1 MGFSRVLP
9 LLIGA
14 LSLFSNIAV
23 ERVDDDD
30 GESDRGL
37 EIGMNDSVSST
48 FLNVS
53 QETNEDQRYWYEHL
67 DSADRMLK
75 SKTDILSRLLKMHI
89 DQLRNRTDQVELVFL
104 VDASGSVGA
113 ENFRSELNFVTKLL
127 SDFTV
132 DTTAARIALVTFGGR
147 GSVYRNVDQISRHG
161 PNDHKCYLLNKQF
174 SNITYSGGGTYTRG
188 ALLEALAI
196 LEKGREAASKVVF
209 LITDGFS
216 NGGDPRPAAHLL
228 KNTGATVFTF
238 GIRTGNVEEL
248 HDIASQPGYTHSYL
262 LDSFAE
268 FEALARRALHRDL
281 KTGQYV
287 AVTLP
292 TDCNSLCSN
301 STANRICCDELATCT
316 CGTATGHYAC
326 ICPPGYFGSGLRGF
340 CQPCPN
346 GTYAS
351 GNTSGDST
359 AVCVPCPD
367 ANHITVKVLATSV
380 VDCVCASGFAT
391 DGYKCEAITCP
402 KLRIPENGYLVKA
415 SACSNVVHAACGVRC
430 RIGFHLTG
438 DSIRLCG
445 KDGAWSGNEPQCLLK
460 TCPALRAPPHGRV
473 KCEHDEDYQHQ
484 FEENSTVYPIDTR
497 CLFRCDIGF
506 QLRGSKVRNCLPLS
520 RWDGLKVTCKAV
532 KCDPLPQIANGDIT
546 PEICTG
552 PGKVPFATNCTI
564 TCNEGFALEGPTGRT
579 CIGRTGIWSQ
589 RHRVNRCVDKTP
601 PSLNCPTEIV
611 AETAKG
617 QSYAYVNWTVP
628 EVTDNANAS
637 PILWTKPHIVLPWKA
652 KIGTHVVAYVAQD
665 ASGNKARCKFK
676 VKVLDREPPT
686 IENCVDPPTFYTDLD
701 SGLANVT
708 WDEPVF
714 YDNSRISVHVNQS
727 HQPGKDFLFPVGR
740 SKVFYNATDKYGN
753 RASCVLN
760 ITVEDV
766 CKSLR
771 APANGRLN
779 CSSSGERET
788 QCVVA
793 CEDGYDFAIEPTNF
807 NIVNDELLLKC
818 NSSSHMWESNHLP
831 ECSESQTPK
840 TISQEGN
847 VILQNNESAICDNQ
861 TALRELSE
869 HVANDLK
876 LKLLGMCDNDIECDL
891 VSFDP
896 KCEDD
901 LSSSK
906 NIEDNLIRRRRFEP
920 GHKQVQATD
929 MLRDSETIMLRILK
943 RAARLSR
950 DLNKNNTRS
959 KRKRDRIEIKFK
971 FIGKIIEENFDNPKR
986 GVQKLR
992 ERIDAMAQVGK
1003 LDLLDNRTNQEIARL
1018 ALNLHLVFKEP
1029 QDLCDP
1035 GSVLKRHG
1043 CVKCPAGTFYN
1054 SSTRTCQPCPFGQYQ
1069 DATASLTCVPC
1080 PEYTFTKRMHAR
1092 SLRDCIPVCRPG
1104 YYSRRK
1110 RYHGSH
1116 LGMGPC
1122 AACDIGFYQPSY
1134 GQSQC
1139 LPCPSSAT
1147 TEKRGSAD
1155 VNDCLPIRDE
1165 EIDDC
1170 PMDPCLNGG
1179 RCLRDESGFFCECRD
1194 YYVGSKC
1201 ERFRDPCYSSPCLND
1216 GTCKTQ
1222 QHPDNFVSYEC
1233 ACKSSYTGDNCEIY
1247 VDECSTNLC
1256 QNGGRCVSTESDFA
1270 CECRDGFEGQ
1280 LCEVP
1285 MDHCELAPCE
1295 EGSACHTVNGT
1306 WQCLCKPGFLG
1317 RHCNLLPCDWL
1328 PCHAN
1333 AICVNVEEVNA
1344 TRRSYRCECP
1354 DGYTGEDC
1362 ATKIDHCESS
1372 PCLNNGRCVDR
1383 VHDYV
1388 CECPIPFTGRDCET
1402 ELSSDYV
1409 MHFTK
1414 SGTTDYVAVK
1424 GPARDLPQLSVCLW
1438 LQSMDTF
1445 NYGTVLSYATAFY
1458 DNAFTLTDYNG
1469 LVLYVNGEKVVT
1481 DVKVNDGN
1489 WHFMCVTWQSERGS
1503 WRVFVDGILKDSGVG
1518 LAQATTV
1525 RADGS
1530 LVVGQE
1536 QDRLGGGFSESE
1548 AFLGRLSSLDIWD
1561 VVLNESD
1568 VTKLWISCEKYHGN
1582 LVAWAQM
1589 RQYVHGDIAILASPF
1604 CRRCPLPVV
1613 PFKGNIKVSEDLSEV
1628 TYYCDSGYMVRFDGE
1643 EYRSLR
1649 RKCLKHGQWEGY
1661 DTPIC
1666 TKIKCG
1672 FPGYFPRGRIHGESY
1687 SFEDEI
1693 YYSCTEGY
1701 ELRGNPHRICNSD
1714 GKWIGLPPICIGTT
1728 CKNLLAPENG
1738 DIEYI
1743 LEENERDD
1751 VTILQAGQQLE
1762 FKCNPGYRLMG
1773 ERYLTCLETGVWDY
1787 KRPSCMPYGCPSPKQ
1802 IEHGYI
1808 IFSSSGQSSDRASV
1822 RDPERN
1828 TIDDPFER
1836 TYHYNDVV
1844 GFSCHRG
1851 YKFRGN
1857 HNLLTE
1863 FKLQCSA
1870 NGTWTGFVPD
1880 CVPRTCPWPDRVED
1894 ARLFLRMRDNIIVE
1908 IPTEGDITLE
1918 PDRKAET
1925 RRNESDAAS
1934 GISPEMFVSGT
1945 EIAVV
1950 CDSGYDIVGERVRT
1964 CTEEER
1970 WSSTFASCEPR
1981 NCSVEEHPI
1990 FKFFKETEDKTVLKN
2005 NNTDVTSLESDE
2017 KWYGKGNVR
2026 VYRDLEIFIE
2036 GNSYGRRVILT
2047 CRNDGRINLHKSIAN
2062 ETISNITWM
2071 CNKIVKWEILNSLLQ
2086 ESILE
2091 QLLNDSTDIC
2101 VRSCALPQIPD
2112 GYIDNGNNT
2121 DDDNDRRAIDSVVTF
2136 KCRHGYILEGDERSI
2151 CLPDTR
2157 WSALPSCKPVV
2168 CGKPPVLANAILKS
2182 DGGTQNYTF
2191 GNMISYQCV
2200 PGYRVFGQ
2208 ANLRCLGSGKWSRLN
2223 GRCSKISCG
2232 KPQIQHGTALY
2243 GRSYLFQDQLTYV
2256 CPDGKKRGMI
2266 ACQADGT
2273 WSELPRCDGSR
2284 SM

>member
-9 LLIGA
+9 LIVGV
-14 LSLFSNIAV
+14 LSLFSIIA
-23 ERVDDDD
+23 ERVDDVD
-30 GESDRGL
+30 GESNGDL
-37 EIGMNDSVSST
+37 DIGISDNNVSSI
-48 FLNVS
+48 FLGRNS
-53 QETNEDQRYWYEHL
+53 NQTNGDQRYWYEHL
-67 DSADRMLK
+67 DDADRMLK
-75 SKTDILSRLLKMHI
+75 RKADILSRLFKMHI
-89 DQLRNRTDQVELVFL
+89 DQLRNKTEQVEMVFL

-132 DTTAARIALVTFGGR
+132 DATAARIALVTFGGR
-147 GSVYRNVDQISRHG
+147 GNVYRNVDQISRHG

-196 LEKGREAASKVVF
+196 LEKGRETASKVVF

-216 NGGDPRPAAHLL
+216 NGGDPRPAADLL

-248 HDIASQPGYTHSYL
+248 HDIASHPGYTHSYF

-287 AVTLP
+287 ALTLP
-292 TDCNSLCSN
+292 TDCNGLCSD
-301 STANRICCDELATCT
+301 STLNQTCCGDLATCT

-326 ICPPGYFGSGLRGF
+326 ICPPGYFGSGLRGS

-346 GTYAS
+346 GTYAL

-359 AVCVPCPD
+359 AACVPCPD
-367 ANHITVKVLATSV
+367 ANHVVVKVPATSV
-380 VDCVCASGFAT
+380 VDCVCASGFTT
-391 DGYKCEAITCP
+391 DGHKCEAITCP

-445 KDGAWSGNEPQCLLK
+445 KNGTWSGNEPQCLLK
-460 TCPALRAPPHGRV
+460 TCPALRAPTHGRV

-497 CLFRCDIGF
+497 CQFRCDVGY

-532 KCDPLPQIANGDIT
+532 KCEPLPQIANGDVT
-546 PEICTG
+546 PEMCTG
-552 PGKVPFATNCTI
+552 PAKVPFATNCTI
-564 TCNEGFALEGPTGRT
+564 VCDEGFVLEGPTSRSCT
-579 CIGRTGIWSQ
+579 GRTGIWSQ
-589 RHRVNRCVDKTP
+589 RHSVNRCVDKTP
-601 PSLNCPTEIV
+601 PSMECPAEIV
-611 AETAKG
+611 EETAKG

-628 EVTDNANAS
+628 VVTDNADES
-637 PILWTKPHIVLPWKA
+637 PILWTKPHVVLPWKA
-652 KIGTHVVAYVAQD
+652 KIGTRVVVYVAQD

-676 VKVLDREPPT
+676 IKVLDREPPT
-686 IENCVDPPTFYTDLD
+686 IENCVDDPPTFYTDLD

-714 YDNSRISVHVNQS
+714 YDNSRISVNVNQS
-727 HQPGKDFLFPVGR
+727 HQPGKDLFPIGR
-740 SKVFYNATDKYGN
+740 TKIFYNATDKYGN

-771 APANGRLN
+771 APVNGRLN
-779 CSSSGERET
+779 CSSSGDRET
-788 QCVVA
+788 RCVVA
-793 CEDGYDFAIEPTNF
+793 CEDGYDFAIEPKNLD
-807 NIVNDELLLKC
+807 IVNDELLLRC
-818 NSSSHMWESNHLP
+818 NLSGHTWENNHLL
-831 ECSESQTPK
+831 ECSETQTPK
-840 TISQEGN
+840 TVSQDGN
-847 VILQNNESAICDNQ
+847 VILQGNGSEICDNQ
-861 TALRELSE
+861 TVLRELSE

-876 LKLLGMCDNDIECDL
+876 LKLLGMCDNDIECNL
-891 VSFDP
+891 ISFDP

-906 NIEDNLIRRRRFEP
+906 NFEDNLIRRRRFQPEYERTRS
-920 GHKQVQATD
+920 TD
-929 MLRDSETIMLRILK
+929 ISRNTETIMFEKLK
-943 RAARLSR
+943 RAARLSL
-950 DLNKNNTRS
+950 DSNKNNTRS
-959 KRKRDRIEIKFK
+959 NKRKRDRIEIKFK
-971 FIGKIIEENFDNPKR
+971 FIGKIIEENFENPKR

-992 ERIDAMAQVGK
+992 ERIDAMAQMGK

-1035 GSVLKRHG
+1035 GSVLKRHS

-1054 SSTRTCQPCPFGQYQ
+1054 SSTRTCQPCPYGQYQ
-1069 DATASLTCVPC
+1069 NETASLTCVPC
-1080 PEYTFTKRMHAR
+1080 PEYTFTKRMHAK
-1092 SLRDCIPVCRPG
+1092 SLNNCIPVCRPG

-1110 RYHGSH
+1110 RYHG
-1116 LGMGPC
+1116 LRVGMEPC
-1122 AACDIGFYQPSY
+1122 FMCDIGFYQPNY
-1134 GQSQC
+1134 GQIQC

-1147 TEKRGSAD
+1147 TERRGSTD

-1170 PMDPCLNGG
+1170 RTDPCVNGG
-1179 RCLRDESGFFCECRD
+1179 QCLRDESGYVCECRE
-1194 YYVGSKC
+1194 YYVGSRC
-1201 ERFRDPCYSSPCLND
+1201 EGFKDPCGSSPCLNE
-1216 GTCKTQ
+1216 GVCETQ
-1222 QHPDNFVSYEC
+1222 QHPDNSVTYEC
-1233 ACKSSYTGDNCEIY
+1233 ACKSSYTGANCEIY
-1247 VDECSTNLC
+1247 VDECATNPC

-1280 LCEVP
+1280 FCEVP
-1285 MDHCELAPCE
+1285 MDHCEFTPCE
-1295 EGSACHTVNGT
+1295 EGSACRTVNGT
-1306 WQCLCKPGFLG
+1306 WQCLCKSGFLG

-1333 AICVNVEEVNA
+1333 AICVNLQEENA
-1344 TRRSYRCECP
+1344 TRRSYRCDCP

-1362 ATKIDHCESS
+1362 ATKIDRCESS
-1372 PCLNNGRCVDR
+1372 PCLNNGRCISH

-1388 CECPIPFTGRDCET
+1388 CECPVPFTGHDCET

-1424 GPARDLPQLSVCLW
+1424 GPARDLLQLSVCLW

-1445 NYGTVLSYATAFY
+1445 NYGTVLSYATTFH

-1481 DVKVNDGN
+1481 DVKINDGN
-1489 WHFMCVTWQSERGS
+1489 WHFLCVTWESERGS
-1503 WRVFVDGILKDSGVG
+1503 WRVSVDGILKDSGVG
-1518 LAQATTV
+1518 LAQGTVV
-1525 RADGS
+1525 RANGS
-1530 LVVGQE
+1530 FVIGQE
-1536 QDRLGGGFSESE
+1536 QDRMGGGFSESE
-1548 AFLGRLSSLDIWD
+1548 AFLGMLGLLDMWD
-1561 VVLNESD
+1561 VFLDDSD
-1568 VTKLWISCEKYHGN
+1568 VTKLWNTCEKYHGN
-1582 LVAWAQM
+1582 LMAWAQM
-1589 RQYVHGDIAILASPF
+1589 QQYIQGDVAILASPF
-1604 CRRCPLPVV
+1604 CRDCPLPVV

-1628 TYYCDSGYMVRFDGE
+1628 TYYCDNGYMIRFGGE
-1643 EYRSLR
+1643 EHRSLG

-1672 FPGYFPRGRIHGESY
+1672 FPGYFPRGRIHGDSY

-1693 YYSCTEGY
+1693 HYSCAEGY
-1701 ELRGNPHRICNSD
+1701 ELHGNPHRICNSD
-1714 GKWIGLPPICIGTT
+1714 GRWIGLPPLCIGTT

-1751 VTILQAGQQLE
+1751 VTIIQAGQQLE
-1762 FKCNPGYRLMG
+1762 FKCNPGYRLTG
-1773 ERYLTCLETGVWDY
+1773 ERYLTCLETGVWDH
-1787 KRPSCMPYGCPSPKQ
+1787 KRPSCTPYGCPPPRQ

-1808 IFSSSGQSSDRASV
+1808 VPPNSDRIPA
-1822 RDPERN
+1822 RDPEGN
-1828 TIDDPFER
+1828 MIDDPSER
-1836 TYHYNDVV
+1836 TYRYGDIV
-1844 GFSCHRG
+1844 GFFCHRG

-1863 FKLQCSA
+1863 FKLQCSV

-1880 CVPRTCPWPDRVED
+1880 CISRTCSRPNRVAN
-1894 ARLFLRMRDNIIVE
+1894 ARIFLRKEDNVTVE
-1908 IPTEGDITLE
+1908 IPIEGDDATLE
-1918 PDRKAET
+1918 PDRRET
-1925 RRNESDAAS
+1925 RRNESDAAN
-1934 GISPEMFVSGT
+1934 GISLETFVSGV
-1945 EIAVV
+1945 EITVV
-1950 CDSGYDIVGERVRT
+1950 CDLGYELIGDRVRT

-1981 NCSVEEHPI
+1981 NCSVADHPI
-1990 FKFFKETEDKTVLKN
+1990 FKFFKRLENETA
-2005 NNTDVTSLESDE
+2005 LENSYADATLLE
-2017 KWYGKGNVR
+2017 KWYSEENVTR
-2026 VYRDLEIFIE
+2026 AYKDFEILVE
-2036 GNSYGRRVILT
+2036 GSSYGRRIVLT
-2047 CRNDGRINLHKSIAN
+2047 CRNGVQMNLHRLIAN
-2062 ETISNITWM
+2062 ETISNITWA
-2071 CNKIVKWEILNSLLQ
+2071 CNEIAEWEVSNLSLK

-2091 QLLNDSTDIC
+2091 QLLNNSTDIC
-2101 VRSCALPQIPD
+2101 DRSCTLPQIPEF
-2112 GYIDNGNNT
+2112 GYIDDSNNT
-2121 DDDNDRRAIDSVVTF
+2121 DDVNDRRALDSVVVF
-2136 KCRHGYILEGDERSI
+2136 KCRHGYILEGDERSV
-2151 CLPDTR
+2151 CLSDAR
-2157 WSALPSCKPVV
+2157 WSALPSCKPVA
-2168 CGKPPVLANAILKS
+2168 CGNPPVLANAVLKNDVS
-2182 DGGTQNYTF
+2182 GTRNYTF

-2200 PGYRVFGQ
+2200 PGYHVFGQ
-2208 ANLRCLGSGKWSRLN
+2208 ASLRCLGSGKWSRLN

-2232 KPQIQHGTALY
+2232 KPQVQQGIALY

-2256 CPDGKKRGMI
+2256 CPDGKKRGLI
-2266 ACQADGT
+2266 TCQADGK
-2273 WSELPRCDGSR
+2273 WSELPKCDGSR